1 MTSKQIVADLREIA
15 DSSYGF
21 GLSPTQV
28 RRTAARAAES
38 IERLERRIA
47 DLKSAVDRFKED
59 EQ

>member
-1 MTSKQIVADLREIA
+1 MTSKEIVLELREIA
-15 DSSYGF
+15 DSSYGL

-28 RRTAARAAES
+28 RRTAGRAADS